1 MTDQTDWPKRF
12 ARAKRRYTEARQH
25 MHDLVLEAIADGQ
38 TEAGIA
44 RMLGVDRMTVRSW
57 LGKR

>member
-1 MTDQTDWPKRF
+1 
-12 ARAKRRYTEARQH
+12 

-38 TEAGIA
+38 TEAGVA
-44 RMLGVDRMTVRSW
+44 RMLGVDRMTIRKW